1 MKAPWHDY
9 KGDDIHDGDE
19 VVHPS
24 GEYGVV
30 VRYHDIP
37 EPLDAW
43 RIHYESGEVGRM
55 CLQVGWKGQL
65 HVAPKDRSSPE

>member
-1 MKAPWHDY
+1 MKAPWCDY

-24 GEYGVV
+24 GEYGKVV
-30 VRYHDIP
+30 YLDKHLD
-37 EPLDAW
+37 ETDAW
-43 RIHYESGEVGRM
+43 RVVYENGERSRL

-65 HVAPKDRSSPE
+65 HVVPKRVE